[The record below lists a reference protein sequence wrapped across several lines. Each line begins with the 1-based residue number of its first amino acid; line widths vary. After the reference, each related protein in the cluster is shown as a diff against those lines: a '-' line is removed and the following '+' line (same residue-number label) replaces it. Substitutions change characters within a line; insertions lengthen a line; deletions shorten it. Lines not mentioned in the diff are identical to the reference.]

1 MDDRVAEVVCRQMGW
16 AKGRLVELSIVA
28 DAPSTRQVWIDNM
41 NCPSWPSTET
51 HVEQCDH
58 NNKDQWNWGTN
69 DCTHAK
75 DIGVGCDA

>member
-16 AKGRLVELSIVA
+16 AKGRLVELSIVT
-28 DAPSTRQVWIDNM
+28 DAPGTRQVWMDNM

-58 NNKDQWNWGTN
+58 NNKDARNKRLHAREGRN
-69 DCTHAK
+69 DNTGE
-75 DIGVGCDA
+75 DT